1 MAVKGHLDFCCLQE
15 TRWRGE
21 GTRKMGAYKLFWM
34 GCEKGIH
41 GVGMLVA
48 DRWIE
53 KVLDVKRVSE
63 RLMVVRVIVDRS
75 VLNLISVYAPQAGW
89 SREVKEEFLA
99 MLGEVDHSISVACDH
114 NWGAT
119 GISPRTTPVC
129 PIHSRCT
136 PDHW

>member
-1 MAVKGHLDFCCLQE
+1 
-15 TRWRGE
+15 
-21 GTRKMGAYKLFWM
+21 MGAYKLFWM

-63 RLMVVRVIVDRS
+63 RLMVVRVMVGRS

-89 SREVKEEFLA
+89 SRRLKRSFWP
-99 MLGEVDHSISVACDH
+99 C
-114 NWGAT
+114 WGKWFR
-119 GISPRTTPVC
+119 G
-129 PIHSRCT
+129 
-136 PDHW
+136 

>member
-1 MAVKGHLDFCCLQE
+1 MNVGSLRGKDGEVVNMAVKGHLDFCCLQE

-53 KVLDVKRVSE
+53 KVLDVNRVSE
-63 RLMVVRVIVDRS
+63 RLMVVRMIVGRS
-75 VLNLISVYAPQAGW
+75 VLNLNICLCSAGGM
-89 SREVKEEFLA
+89 VKGGKRGVFNHV
-99 MLGEVDHSISVACDH
+99 GGS
-114 NWGAT
+114 T
-119 GISPRTTPVC
+119 
-129 PIHSRCT
+129 
-136 PDHW
+136 